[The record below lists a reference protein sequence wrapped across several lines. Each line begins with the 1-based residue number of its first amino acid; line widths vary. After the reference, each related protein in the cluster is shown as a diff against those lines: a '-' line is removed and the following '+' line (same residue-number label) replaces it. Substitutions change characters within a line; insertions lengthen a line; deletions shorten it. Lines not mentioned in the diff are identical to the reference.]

1 MKKLK
6 YKVPDSSAQMLT
18 TKHAD
23 LEEQKEWKDTC
34 IIKERDDIKKKLKS
48 LDQRSITPKP
58 QSRCGAGKPSLLKMN
73 GRYDE
78 PN

>member
-1 MKKLK
+1 MPSKNSFMKKLK

-34 IIKERDDIKKKLKS
+34 IIKERDDIKKRT
-48 LDQRSITPKP
+48 QI
-58 QSRCGAGKPSLLKMN
+58 SRQT
-73 GRYDE
+73 
-78 PN
+78 